1 MKWFSQVRLKDFV
14 EILEANDVK
23 VNLKTISYFYKEQY
37 FCRIRWFSKMEDEEL
52 EEFTSLSDEAGEISK
67 HDLIVQTK
75 KSSFWKGNLDLKNK
89 PSGHSTKVSILY
101 QIRIFYSFICKTSRN
116 RNKSSYPYG
125 VDIFGNIVTKN
136 VFSIFGNRKCCIL
149 YFLQKCVFPSSSK
162 QGKHIAPYTNI

>member
-1 MKWFSQVRLKDFV
+1 
-14 EILEANDVK
+14 
-23 VNLKTISYFYKEQY
+23 
-37 FCRIRWFSKMEDEEL
+37 MEDEEL

-125 VDIFGNIVTKN
+125 VDIFGNIVTKKN
-136 VFSIFGNRKCCIL
+136 VFSTFGNRKCCIL
-149 YFLQKCVFPSSSK
+149 DFYSNAFFLLQVNKENTLR
-162 QGKHIAPYTNI
+162 HIQIYKKGNNETFQMKILIENLK

>member
-1 MKWFSQVRLKDFV
+1 
-14 EILEANDVK
+14 
-23 VNLKTISYFYKEQY
+23 
-37 FCRIRWFSKMEDEEL
+37 MEDEEL

-89 PSGHSTKVSILY
+89 PSGHSTKVFSIKSE
-101 QIRIFYSFICKTSRN
+101 YSTDLFGNRN

-149 YFLQKCVFPSSSK
+149 YFLQQCVFPSSSK